1 MVIWTATGEGGR
13 GDTQYLILEAY
24 KERQQQIDLYVKD
37 TFRQSLPLLRKAIL
51 FMEKPDNLLTEK

>member
-1 MVIWTATGEGGR
+1 MVIWTAAGGR